1 MPLILNKREF
11 AEARD
16 VSERTVTRWLAEG
29 LPAEGSG
36 KRGDPMRINLAQ
48 AIAWEV
54 DREVTRQI
62 GEGRADEDEQTTK
75 AEEEL
80 RTIRANRR
88 VREAEAEL
96 RALELGEKKKNLIDI
111 DLVEQT
117 LVAAFTQLAQI
128 LRPVGRKV
136 VPKVFTARNEAE
148 GLRIFDDELTRSM
161 VVAADMIEALSI
173 HALPSEEVD
182 GPDS

>member
-29 LPAEGSG
+29 LPADGSG

-54 DREVTRQI
+54 EREVTRQI
-62 GEGRADEDEQTTK
+62 GEGRAGEDEQTTK

-80 RTIRANRR
+80 RTLRANRK

-96 RALELGEKKKNLIDI
+96 RALELGEKKRTLINI

-117 LVAAFTQLAQI
+117 MANAFTQMAMI

-136 VPKVFTARNEAE
+136 IPKVFTARNEAA
-148 GLRIFDDELTRSM
+148 GLQIFDDELTRAMS
-161 VVAADMIEALSI
+161 VAADMLEKIDI
-173 HALPSEEVD
+173 HAAPSEED
-182 GPDS
+182 T